1 MSTRIPTALARM
13 RIEPNLR
20 QSPIKRVFS
29 RIAQALTLLGLG
41 IDEPRAILAWLS
53 LEPTA
58 QDSVDSG
65 LAEAV
70 QPGLSIGSCSAG
82 GFTDAWLLPALG
94 CI

>member
-20 QSPIKRVFS
+20 QSPKRVFS